1 MRRHVHGQD
10 RDSRRDDRGVVL
22 LITLVILV
30 ILATLGYTLSV
41 RVAARRHRDQYIIDY
56 DIARHACASGLKYA
70 MVSLGDLQ
78 FQLVSRPNEPDFSDV
93 FALSEPEY
101 QELLT
106 QMALDFVDGNS
117 VAPESGRSG
126 WETAMAGADAND
138 VNDLDPDGGFIPDLA
153 SLSIRGPYGPPWPL
167 VTEPIEFEVGSAKVK
182 IEIEDENARYPL
194 GWAMIADE
202 KVQAQAAVSWS
213 TFLEWMGYSASEIDE
228 LSSGLTAI
236 STMKPFKMEFKPES
250 ETVAPP
256 SRLRSRITRPTK
268 GSTAARRTT
277 SKKTVSVPDQVE
289 RQNKDFA
296 RFFHSS
302 IMDTDL
308 LARPS
313 IGHTELLTAIIAA
326 KNNHDPSCVLS
337 RHRIARP
344 APINKTQQGRI
355 SSTQSSPPR
364 PRLQAPATGP
374 SQVYTCSASRICP
387 EGAPRQ
393 GADTGRTHR
402 IRRSPTLAR
411 VELASLPRP
420 PRPPTDK
427 ETQAG
432 PRTHEG
438 PL

>member
-41 RVAARRHRDQYIIDY
+41 RVAARRHRNQYIIDY

-70 MVSLGDLQ
+70 MASLGDLQ

-138 VNDLDPDGGFIPDLA
+138 VNDLDPDGEFLPDAA

-194 GWAMIADE
+194 GWAMITDE

-268 GSTAARRTT
+268 GSTAVRRTT

-302 IMDTDL
+302 VMDTDL

-313 IGHTELLTAIIAA
+313 ILSDSREESAMKYVGLWGARHVNVNSAPRHVLEAAMAFGSVADAPRITDAIIEYRRVKPVEDVNELKQAVLGYSDAIEECRDFVTAESTVFTVRVTAVSGVARITAMAA
-326 KNNHDPSCVLS
+326 VSKEGDKIE
-337 RHRIARP
+337 RIAV
-344 APINKTQQGRI
+344 I
-355 SSTQSSPPR
+355 
-364 PRLQAPATGP
+364 
-374 SQVYTCSASRICP
+374 
-387 EGAPRQ
+387 
-393 GADTGRTHR
+393 AD
-402 IRRSPTLAR
+402 
-411 VELASLPRP
+411 
-420 PRPPTDK
+420 
-427 ETQAG
+427 
-432 PRTHEG
+432 
-438 PL
+438 